1 MNTEQ
6 GVVSFGFN
14 DLLERV
20 GWYRFIAGCTLLLSL
35 CILFVVYWNS
45 SAVEMGLLYNDLD
58 MEVGHRIIQTLE
70 ESKVPYRLSKDGAAI
85 YVPKEMIPRLRLR
98 IAGDGCLGGKN
109 VGFEMFENQS
119 VMSSTGFV
127 QDVQY
132 WRAVQGELSRSINS
146 IEGVLSSRVHI
157 VPPRQSLFESAQE
170 PSAAVMVRMRAGMTM
185 NVQKV
190 RAIQKLLTAA
200 VPRLSIDRVSVSDD
214 RGCVLATEDGGAA
227 SNMDFAHQAK
237 LAAMVESVVERIV
250 GRGNVQV
257 MVAMDSDQDKTTEVA
272 EVYDNE
278 NPALRSSQK
287 RTEQSKNSQV
297 ARYTGVQEEAEAT
310 APQPGDAAQ
319 SQQAEEV
326 ANYEVSKTV
335 RTSVKGAGRV
345 SRMSVAVLVNAT
357 AGKFSQDDLQE
368 VARLVRGAV
377 GCNEVRGDTVEVISM
392 PFVVPEQVEE
402 AAQPAQVKYNLFDM
416 MPVVAVCIA
425 MLVLVLIAVYFG
437 KARQSVRELVPVA
450 EVPGSLQP
458 VVNGPQAQE
467 VPSVKAQVDQLV
479 AQDPKKIALLLTA
492 WLQQEP
498 ESDDSDVE

>member
-1 MNTEQ
+1 M
-6 GVVSFGFN
+6 
-14 DLLERV
+14 LEWV
-20 GWYRFIAGCTLLLSL
+20 GWYRFIAGCASLLSL
-35 CILFVVYWNS
+35 CIVLAVYWYS
-45 SAVEMGLLYNDLD
+45 SSIEMGLLYSDLD
-58 MEVGHRIIQTLE
+58 MEVGHQIIQTLE

-157 VPPRQSLFESAQE
+157 VPPKQSLFESAQE
-170 PSAAVMVRMRAGMTM
+170 PSAAVMVRMRSGVTM
-185 NVQKV
+185 NTQKV
-190 RAIQKLLTAA
+190 KAIQKLLTAA
-200 VPRLSIDRVSVSDD
+200 VPRLSIDRVSVTDD
-214 RGCVLATEDGGAA
+214 RGCVLVTEDGGGTA
-227 SNMDFAHQAK
+227 NLDFAHQAK

-257 MVAMDSDQDKTTEVA
+257 MVSMDFDQDKTTEVA

-287 RTEQSKNSQV
+287 RTEQSKNSQA
-297 ARYTGVQEEAEAT
+297 ARYAGVQEEVEPS

-319 SQQAEEV
+319 SQQEEEV

-335 RTSVKGAGRV
+335 RTSVKNGGRV
-345 SRMSVAVLVNAT
+345 SRMSVAVLVNAA
-357 AGKFSQDDLQE
+357 AGRFSQDDLQE

-377 GCNEVRGDTVEVISM
+377 GCNEARGDTVDVVSM
-392 PFVVPEQVEE
+392 PFATHDQIEQE
-402 AAQPAQVKYNLFDM
+402 AQVAQGVGDSGMQYIFI
-416 MPVVAVCIA
+416 VAVCLA
-425 MLVLVLIAVYFG
+425 ALVLIVGCYAG
-437 KARQSVRELVPVA
+437 LRRRSGELIPIA
-450 EVPGSLQP
+450 SEVSKSE
-458 VVNGPQAQE
+458 NGRAQE
-467 VPSVKAQVDQLV
+467 VVDVKTQVDALV
-479 AQDPKKIALLLTA
+479 AQDPKKVALLLTA
-492 WLQQEP
+492 WLQHQSEAHT
-498 ESDDSDVE
+498 ESHDTEEE